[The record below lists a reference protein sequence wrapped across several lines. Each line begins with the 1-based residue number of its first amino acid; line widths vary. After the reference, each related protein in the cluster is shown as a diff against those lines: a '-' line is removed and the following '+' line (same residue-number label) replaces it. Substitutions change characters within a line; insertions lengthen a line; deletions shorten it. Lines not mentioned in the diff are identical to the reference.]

1 MPCKLAVTFPELA
14 EGKVHVAIVDQVFG
28 DGHGV
33 SLGDAILQQALTEDY
48 HDALPVSACYLRG
61 EVEEEEEEE
70 EEQEEDS

>member
-33 SLGDAILQQALTEDY
+33 SLGDAVLQQALTEDD
-48 HDALPVSACYLRG
+48 HDALPVSARHLRG
-61 EVEEEEEEE
+61 TRRRALETFNEYI
-70 EEQEEDS
+70 